1 MGSFRKVDEW
11 TKQNCPVLQ
20 KSKQNGFKKKKA
32 SRLGT
37 AVASVYKQKWIFFNI

>member
-11 TKQNCPVLQ
+11 TKQNCPVL
-20 KSKQNGFKKKKA
+20 KKANRMDFKKKN